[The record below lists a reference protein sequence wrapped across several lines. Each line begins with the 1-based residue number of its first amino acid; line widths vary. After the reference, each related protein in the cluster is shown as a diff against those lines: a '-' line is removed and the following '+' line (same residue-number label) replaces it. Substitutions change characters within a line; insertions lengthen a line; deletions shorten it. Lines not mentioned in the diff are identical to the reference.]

1 MNGNEVFSELRNS
14 RGADWV
20 RAMQRHYNDTGAY
33 RVEDL
38 RRLLGDP
45 MRGVSFCPDFASPHN
60 AFAKRSQEHR

>member
-1 MNGNEVFSELRNS
+1 MNRDEVLRGLRNAG
-14 RGADWV
+14 GADWV
-20 RAMQRHYNDTGAY
+20 RAMQQHYSETGTY

-60 AFAKRSQEHR
+60 AITKGSQEHS